1 MPPLSPKWQWPEN
14 KSLVYAIEVKKI
26 DCVHAYEELRGVV
39 IDILVGRENIRYGAQ
54 QYMNLVNGVAEV
66 LIRRGAT
73 HTDNPIMSGDIRMDD
88 RDVELVRDVFWD
100 LFRQGIIT
108 LGLNDSNDHWPF
120 FRLSHH
126 GKETLLNKNSYRFH
140 DATSYLGLIKGE
152 APDISGIAL
161 NYLEEAIATFYSDCL
176 LSTCIMIGVAA
187 EIEFLRLLDVGMA
200 NQNYS
205 SLFKPVNSERTLRQK
220 IVRFQRVP
228 SSLPEPIRTSSG
240 EDIETHVNT
249 IQSILRVSRNDAG
262 HALADK
268 TPNREQVYVYLQLF
282 APSVGHITRLRQAL
296 T

>member
-1 MPPLSPKWQWPEN
+1 
-14 KSLVYAIEVKKI
+14 
-26 DCVHAYEELRGVV
+26 
-39 IDILVGRENIRYGAQ
+39 
-54 QYMNLVNGVAEV
+54 
-66 LIRRGAT
+66 
-73 HTDNPIMSGDIRMDD
+73 
-88 RDVELVRDVFWD
+88 
-100 LFRQGIIT
+100 
-108 LGLNDSNDHWPF
+108 
-120 FRLSHH
+120 
-126 GKETLLNKNSYRFH
+126 
-140 DATSYLGLIKGE
+140 
-152 APDISGIAL
+152 L